1 MRSKSPVLLAIGAML
16 GFSVGYAV
24 RGVHDAEVPA
34 NNAARQELEESVEKS
49 YRVARVV
56 DGDTIVL
63 ENGVCVELKRIRLL
77 GIDTPEEK
85 DPLYEESK
93 QKMKELTEGK
103 VVLLERDRK
112 NTDGL
117 ERLLRYVFA
126 DGRNINVEM
135 VRLGYARAYMHRGL
149 RYEAEILA
157 AETEARE
164 QKIGIWADR

>member
-1 MRSKSPVLLAIGAML
+1 MKSKSPVLLAIGAVL
-16 GFSVGYAV
+16 GFSAGC
-24 RGVHDAEVPA
+24 
-34 NNAARQELEESVEKS
+34 AATGIRETACPLNHGAGQGIEESVEKS

-56 DGDTIVL
+56 DGDTVVL
-63 ENGVCVELKRIRLL
+63 EDGVYVELKRIRFL
-77 GIDTPEEK
+77 GIDTPDEK

-93 QKMKELTEGK
+93 QKMRELTAGR

-117 ERLLRYVFA
+117 ERLLRYVFV

-135 VRLGYARAYMHRGL
+135 VRLGYARAYMHKGL

-157 AETEARE
+157 AEREARE
-164 QKIGIWADR
+164 QKRGIWARR